1 MYVGLKQPHGDGE
14 RCVTPARAAA
24 KETKFAPD
32 EGVEQ
37 PEFSNDE
44 RRESTPI
51 LRDPEDDQLSEYDDD
66 SSDNDSNEFPVEDGG
81 CDMQNEELSFPF
93 NLNTYLLD
101 NENNK
106 ALVWM

>member
-1 MYVGLKQPHGDGE
+1 MYQTAVYQGE
-14 RCVTPARAAA
+14 GV
-24 KETKFAPD
+24 EFAPD

-81 CDMQNEELSFPF
+81 GRWCFFVICRMRNSVSLS
-93 NLNTYLLD
+93 T
-101 NENNK
+101 
-106 ALVWM
+106 